1 MRTAGCHNSA
11 ALEEYVSK
19 KHFIALEDAIRRF
32 NQLKEEGCET
42 ANHFDAQQLGV
53 LADFCR
59 GQNPNFDR
67 DRWLDYI
74 AGRCGPSGGAVK

>member
-1 MRTAGCHNSA
+1 M
-11 ALEEYVSK
+11 SK
-19 KHFIALEDAIRRF
+19 KDFIALADIIRKVNADDSATPF
-32 NQLKEEGCET
+32 TDFQIDE
-42 ANHFDAQQLGV
+42 